1 MRGDQVREEAVPGR
15 TGLWIGILAYRWI
28 ALAWM
33 TLLAVTVGTF
43 RSGILA
49 GAIIATTI
57 AWNVWWTLARAWLRP
72 AARRIDLGFSVA
84 LLLLS
89 GVVQSRGGVVGD
101 NPFFA
106 TAYPV
111 AAAMSVGA
119 GDGLI
124 GGVLSALALS
134 VALVLSRPLNGT
146 PLTDLT
152 AGQLAGLANGAVYYL
167 AAGAAV
173 GLVSRVLTR
182 SAEELRRAEDRAIR
196 ERERAARIAE
206 RESLGRQIHDSVLQ
220 ALAMVNKR
228 GKELAA
234 QPHIPA
240 EEVRRLADM
249 ADEQERALRDMIRG
263 EPDEP
268 PAGAVALRTVL
279 QSAAYGVS
287 GVAVSVTTVDPVWLP
302 TCDVDEVSA
311 AVRQALENVVR
322 HAGASRA
329 SVFGERDAGDI
340 VVSVRDDG
348 IGFHYDEER
357 LRRQGKLGMLQSMK
371 GRIEELGGSMRVA
384 SRPGAG
390 TEIEFRLPD
399 TGEAR

>member
-1 MRGDQVREEAVPGR
+1 M
-15 TGLWIGILAYRWI
+15 
-28 ALAWM
+28 
-33 TLLAVTVGTF
+33 
-43 RSGILA
+43 
-49 GAIIATTI
+49 
-57 AWNVWWTLARAWLRP
+57 
-72 AARRIDLGFSVA
+72 
-84 LLLLS
+84 
-89 GVVQSRGGVVGD
+89 
-101 NPFFA
+101 
-106 TAYPV
+106 
-111 AAAMSVGA
+111 
-119 GDGLI
+119 
-124 GGVLSALALS
+124 
-134 VALVLSRPLNGT
+134 
-146 PLTDLT
+146 
-152 AGQLAGLANGAVYYL
+152 

-182 SAEELRRAEDRAIR
+182 SGEELRRAEDQAIR
-196 ERERAARIAE
+196 ESERAARIAE

-234 QPHIPA
+234 HPPIPA
-240 EEVRRLADM
+240 EEVRRLAEM
-249 ADEQERALRDMIRG
+249 ADEQERALRVLIRG

-268 PAGAVALRTVL
+268 PAGAVSLRTVL
-279 QSAAYGVS
+279 QAAVYGVS

-302 TCDVDEVSA
+302 TRDVDELSA
-311 AVRQALENVVR
+311 AVRQALENVVH

-329 SVFGERDAGDI
+329 SVFGERDACDI

-357 LRRQGKLGMLQSMK
+357 LRREGKLGMLRSMK

-399 TGEAR
+399 TGEAK